1 MSTQHNDGGPAFPIA
16 FQHRNESD
24 GVIEQRWLGLSL
36 RDYFAAHAQDQLSRG
51 AEPTKTAEVCG
62 VALPLGTADSV
73 TWSHF
78 WIRCEA
84 VLRYRYAD
92 AMLRAREQK

>member
-36 RDYFAAHAQDQLSRG
+36 RDYFAAQALIGMSVDND
-51 AEPTKTAEVCG
+51 
-62 VALPLGTADSV
+62 VALFQKPEGCAEWAYKL
-73 TWSHF
+73 
-78 WIRCEA
+78 
-84 VLRYRYAD
+84 AD
-92 AMLRAREQK
+92 AMLRAREATT